1 MQIRILEARG
11 IYKEGQEVDLTTA
24 HAEQWVNSGFAE
36 FVVLG
41 GRIKKAAIHPP
52 AKKPAEK
59 KKKKVEMKAGE
70 TGRSTK
76 LVRQEA
82 EEQEDDK
89 SS

>member
-36 FVVLG
+36 FVVQE
-41 GRIKKAAIHPP
+41 RP

-59 KKKKVEMKAGE
+59 KPVAKKVEPKKVAPKKVAVE
-70 TGRSTK
+70 VT
-76 LVRQEA
+76 
-82 EEQEDDK
+82 EDDL

>member
-1 MQIRILEARG
+1 MQIRILKDRG
-11 IYKEGQEVDLTTA
+11 IYKAGQEVDLTTA

-36 FVVLG
+36 FVAQE
-41 GRIKKAAIHPP
+41 RPAKKE

-59 KKKKVEMKAGE
+59 KVKKVESKAKE

-82 EEQEDDK
+82 EEPEDDL